1 MPLANLARVTRE
13 VRFARAGLYAGLVAL
28 VLGTYFGMGV
38 FVDGLR
44 VPGGSLPLLSMA
56 VAMVVLGLVIDF
68 ALSSLSDSARGKCRI
83 VIVPQTGKRLC
94 VGSLDPISADAMLNS
109 IAEQAHA

>member
-1 MPLANLARVTRE
+1 L
-13 VRFARAGLYAGLVAL
+13 GLD
-28 VLGTYFGMGV
+28 F
-38 FVDGLR
+38 
-44 VPGGSLPLLSMA
+44 LLSTA
-56 VAMVVLGLVIDF
+56 A
-68 ALSSLSDSARGKCRI
+68 DSARGKCRI